1 MTNESVLRRA
11 VETRQAS
18 LDARRGGA
26 KDSNTSKLW
35 NRNIKEYEL
44 FCKAEPGSTLHT
56 VKIKE
61 DKVVTDGTVTKTM
74 VSAFI
79 ADYLI
84 KRPLLAGP
92 DKAKEGYHLD
102 VKSVTTFIEAL
113 QDHKGH
119 QIAIEPYRFV
129 TEEQRMEVIYTRE
142 LQTIVKSHGQ
152 MTMTRKVMDPEFNQC
167 SVYWKKLGYN
177 PEQYQNMVRWGFHKG
192 YGAPSRY
199 KEYGSLLAHLS
210 VVLPHQGMAR
220 VDDAKGVTVAAIQ
233 LQELGAGEGPM
244 PCPQLIYS
252 GQMKQSNGKFFH
264 LFLMPHIDSFCCGFV
279 AIGWSLVYTHAI
291 LKQPECDYEDN
302 ADWKGLCVFPGR
314 AENQR
319 GVVGSVDRKTQAQYD
334 AIKTVYKNV
343 LKTSGGE
350 GEPIVLSKVA
360 SLARRSAAQEST
372 SLFSYENVG
381 GLAEVAAAGRWAGG
395 GSRHLVNSYLTNPAM
410 ETTRQAA
417 GQPPLG
423 GAFNIARLSLLPT
436 RAQLRGLVP
445 DLCAANTKQEN
456 LSATERNQNLYLSG
470 RAMETCIQ
478 HFVAHVSLNF
488 EDTHPCTG
496 ILNVPFFKPGT
507 AAHPSVFAQYRKA
520 HTAAMAEHQRNEI
533 TQARESLQLVDTL
546 TARAVSKFASAISCS
561 SALLSS
567 SSSSSSSSLSPSSSS
582 SSSSSYPATSSLS
595 TSSRRPNV
603 SPNTNRLL
611 QVCPL
616 HFARVRIIHV
626 YESFFSVATPGVC

>member
-1 MTNESVLRRA
+1 MDVCYVDVAL
-11 VETRQAS
+11 
-18 LDARRGGA
+18 
-26 KDSNTSKLW
+26 
-35 NRNIKEYEL
+35 I
-44 FCKAEPGSTLHT
+44 
-56 VKIKE
+56 
-61 DKVVTDGTVTKTM
+61 
-74 VSAFI
+74 AF
-79 ADYLI
+79 
-84 KRPLLAGP
+84 
-92 DKAKEGYHLD
+92 
-102 VKSVTTFIEAL
+102 S
-113 QDHKGH
+113 
-119 QIAIEPYRFV
+119 
-129 TEEQRMEVIYTRE
+129 
-142 LQTIVKSHGQ
+142 
-152 MTMTRKVMDPEFNQC
+152 
-167 SVYWKKLGYN
+167 
-177 PEQYQNMVRWGFHKG
+177 
-192 YGAPSRY
+192 
-199 KEYGSLLAHLS
+199 
-210 VVLPHQGMAR
+210 
-220 VDDAKGVTVAAIQ
+220 
-233 LQELGAGEGPM
+233 
-244 PCPQLIYS
+244 S
-252 GQMKQSNGKFFH
+252 GQ
-264 LFLMPHIDSFCCGFV
+264 
-279 AIGWSLVYTHAI
+279 
-291 LKQPECDYEDN
+291 
-302 ADWKGLCVFPGR
+302 
-314 AENQR
+314 
-319 GVVGSVDRKTQAQYD
+319 
-334 AIKTVYKNV
+334 
-343 LKTSGGE
+343 
-350 GEPIVLSKVA
+350 
-360 SLARRSAAQEST
+360 
-372 SLFSYENVG
+372 

-611 QVCPL
+611 QQLRGSVEHHAQLLSEASTARGAACARRLSPPTAPTALPMALSPGVPIWLGPVPPL
-616 HFARVRIIHV
+616 LVKGKSSPPAEATTRGGSDFGATARSWRSVRD
-626 YESFFSVATPGVC
+626 VADEYLTPGGTRDVEMRWGEGKPGVCRGYSWRGAKTRGTALPSISSLWSLLKPLYDAFDSAADDKGRDDKIKELQGIIDTQFPGKTPKFAHIEYLSSELKSRVDGFAERSAQAAANRASQKRKRDAEKAEAEAAVH

>member
-1 MTNESVLRRA
+1 MDVCYVDVAL
-11 VETRQAS
+11 
-18 LDARRGGA
+18 
-26 KDSNTSKLW
+26 
-35 NRNIKEYEL
+35 I
-44 FCKAEPGSTLHT
+44 
-56 VKIKE
+56 
-61 DKVVTDGTVTKTM
+61 
-74 VSAFI
+74 AF
-79 ADYLI
+79 
-84 KRPLLAGP
+84 
-92 DKAKEGYHLD
+92 
-102 VKSVTTFIEAL
+102 S
-113 QDHKGH
+113 
-119 QIAIEPYRFV
+119 
-129 TEEQRMEVIYTRE
+129 
-142 LQTIVKSHGQ
+142 
-152 MTMTRKVMDPEFNQC
+152 
-167 SVYWKKLGYN
+167 
-177 PEQYQNMVRWGFHKG
+177 
-192 YGAPSRY
+192 
-199 KEYGSLLAHLS
+199 
-210 VVLPHQGMAR
+210 
-220 VDDAKGVTVAAIQ
+220 
-233 LQELGAGEGPM
+233 
-244 PCPQLIYS
+244 S
-252 GQMKQSNGKFFH
+252 GQ
-264 LFLMPHIDSFCCGFV
+264 
-279 AIGWSLVYTHAI
+279 
-291 LKQPECDYEDN
+291 
-302 ADWKGLCVFPGR
+302 
-314 AENQR
+314 
-319 GVVGSVDRKTQAQYD
+319 
-334 AIKTVYKNV
+334 
-343 LKTSGGE
+343 
-350 GEPIVLSKVA
+350 
-360 SLARRSAAQEST
+360 
-372 SLFSYENVG
+372 

-582 SSSSSYPATSSLS
+582 SSSSYPATSSLS

-611 QVCPL
+611 QQLRGSVEHHAQLLSEASTARGAACARRLSPPTAPTALPMALSPGVPIWLGPVPPL
-616 HFARVRIIHV
+616 LVKGKSSPPAEATTRGGSDFGATARSWRSVRD
-626 YESFFSVATPGVC
+626 VADEYLTPGGTRDVEMRWGEGKPGVCRGYSWRGAKTRGTALPSISSLWSLLKPLYDAFDSAADDKGRDDKIKELQGIIDTQFPGKTPKFAHIEYLSSELKSRVDGFAERSAQAAANRASQKRKRDAEKAEAEAAVH